1 MRICF
6 DLDET
11 LCTGYP
17 YEESVPFDQ
26 SAEILDALHAN
37 GHTII
42 IQTARG
48 MGRSNGNIG
57 KAQALI
63 AQLTLKQLDDW
74 GFTYDEI
81 YFGKPAADLY
91 VDDKSV
97 PDIQTLLKRLSP
109 QEQSWTLEKSAI
121 NSHA

>member
-17 YEESVPFDQ
+17 YS
-26 SAEILDALHAN
+26 DAKPLPGSKELLLRLHAD
-37 GHTII
+37 GHKII

-48 MGRSNGNIG
+48 MGRADGNIG
-57 KAQALI
+57 KALATI
-63 AQLTLKQLDDW
+63 GELTLQQLSSW
-74 GFTYDEI
+74 GFVYDEI

-91 VDDKSV
+91 VDDKS
-97 PDIQTLLKRLSP
+97 LS
-109 QEQSWTLEKSAI
+109 TIKALVDHLRI
-121 NSHA
+121 V

>member
-6 DLDET
+6 DLDGT

-17 YEESVPFDQ
+17 YENAVPMDQ
-26 SAEILDALHAN
+26 SKEMLLRLRAD

-48 MGRSNGNIG
+48 MGRANGNIG
-57 KAQALI
+57 KAQSLV
-63 AQLTLKQLDDW
+63 AQLTLNQLDQW
-74 GFTYDEI
+74 GFVYDEI

-91 VDDKSV
+91 IDDKSL
-97 PDIQTLLKRLSP
+97 PTIKSLTESLWTQPHNSESLNNLLR
-109 QEQSWTLEKSAI
+109 
-121 NSHA
+121 